1 MTPAPTVD
9 EPDSSPN
16 GTIYSGVFWLAYL
29 ANVTLVT
36 ANALTFRFAEFVQFL
51 GGTETVAGT
60 IVTAGLV
67 GVLAARFLLGQAI
80 DRYGTRSLWIG
91 CSLLFLA
98 GSGLFL
104 LCEHV
109 TWVVYAA
116 RLAYAIGLAGMFTC
130 SIVHIQNQV
139 PATRRTEVIGN
150 LGSSGFVGMV
160 AGAQISD
167 WLFHFA
173 APGRERF
180 LLLFGATAALAAV
193 YLLIVLA
200 MTRRDVH
207 RRPRLTPPSHT
218 LLFRFWPGNVVLV
231 AMMMGVGITV
241 TTVFLT
247 RYTTHLGLKNAFGT
261 FFTAYAVSAFLFRV
275 NARNWSRTIGRHR
288 MILLGL
294 AGHAAGFLILPLTT
308 QQWHFLLPAVANG
321 FGHALLFPAVVSLGS
336 GAFPREYRGTGTA
349 LVLGFVDLGTALFA
363 PLLGS
368 IIDYYDHAGF
378 TQMFAVAT
386 LTVLSVAT
394 LYAFTSARVPDS
406 EAVRPVEGAVPPMQ
420 PLPVTAST
428 IDVAGNGSAQAAQHR
443 EVTRCS

>member
-1 MTPAPTVD
+1 MTAPTTD
-9 EPDSSPN
+9 SAGPAAEPVY
-16 GTIYSGVFWLAYL
+16 TRIFWLSYL

-67 GVLAARFLLGQAI
+67 GVLAARFVLGQAI
-80 DRYGTRSLWIG
+80 DRYGTRKLWLG
-91 CSLLFLA
+91 SSLLFLA
-98 GSGLFL
+98 GSSLFL
-104 LCEHV
+104 ACEQIG
-109 TWVVYAA
+109 WLVYAA
-116 RLAYAIGLAGMFTC
+116 RLAFAIGLAGMFTC

-139 PATRRTEVIGN
+139 PPGRRTEVIGN

-160 AGAQISD
+160 AGAQVSD
-167 WLFHFA
+167 WLFHLA
-173 APGRERF
+173 GPGRERF
-180 LLLFGATAALAAV
+180 LMLFGATAALAAL
-193 YLLIVLA
+193 YLLIVLV
-200 MTRRDVH
+200 MTRGDVH
-207 RRPRLTPPSHT
+207 QRPHVTPPSHA

-231 AMMMGVGITV
+231 AMMMGLGVTV

-247 RYTTHLGLKNAFGT
+247 RYATHLGLKNAFGT

-294 AGHAAGFLILPLTT
+294 AGHAIGFSILPFTT
-308 QQWHFLLPAVANG
+308 QQWHFLLPAVACG

-363 PLLGS
+363 PLLGG
-368 IIDYYDHAGF
+368 IIDHYDHAGF
-378 TQMFAVAT
+378 AQMFAAAVAT
-386 LTVLSVAT
+386 VVAVGMLYGLTT
-394 LYAFTSARVPDS
+394 ARVPDS
-406 EAVRPVEGAVPPMQ
+406 EAAQPAAGAATVALLAVAAVE
-420 PLPVTAST
+420 
-428 IDVAGNGSAQAAQHR
+428 VAGDGSARSNPRR
-443 EVTRCS
+443 EVTRCGS